1 MSWLKRDAKKARRT
15 RGPVVRLGGLGAEEQ
30 KARRTARLT
39 KAAIFAV
46 LVLLTLGAFLRTG
59 SVNQNVQ
66 VGEVWRQDNLSAPFV
81 FAIDKAPEVRA
92 AEIAEIRTTTPP
104 IFHEVPE
111 YLAAARSRSDSLLQ
125 ILDQALAARARY
137 DTNRPRGLADEAAAD
152 SVRYEQLKLESGLQ
166 LSTRQWR
173 LLSASYNERIPGV
186 STASRDPREG
196 PRLDLLLLGEVW
208 ATAQPLLRAG
218 IVDVPKDSLLAPS
231 IEIRDRVEHLSDEQS
246 RDLVRDMQEA
256 VREGRASLSETF
268 PTRLDTIAIGLAF
281 FSRVLEPT
289 LMYDPVATRAEWKLR
304 EASLSPTES
313 RVRLNEVIVRRG
325 EVITP
330 LIQRKILSRDKALNE
345 RRGSRLIWQTTA
357 GQLML
362 AMAIYI
368 WFALYLFVLRRVIF
382 EDNRM
387 ILLLAILFALVLVM
401 YGAALRIPGVDV
413 YMVPVAIASVLMTVI
428 FDSRVAVF
436 GLITLAMLGS
446 VLLGM
451 DLIYFISTVFA
462 GTLAVYSVRDI
473 RNRAQ
478 FFISAGVVF
487 LGYGIVLLS
496 AFLLESTSSER
507 FLDQLL
513 FVAVNSVLVLLAYG
527 LLWVFE
533 RTFGLTTDVTLLE
546 LSDTNRPLLK
556 DLSLK
561 APGTFNHTLQVANLA
576 EAGAAAIGANALLT
590 RVGALYHDI
599 GKMEKPE
606 YFVENQRGGLNPHD
620 QLKPRMSALIIA
632 SHVKEGLAIG
642 ERIGLP
648 AAVTKFIPMHHGST
662 RIEYFYRKAID
673 GDSPESADVMESD
686 FRYPGPRPD
695 SKETAILMMADSVE
709 AASRTVDNPTH
720 KKLKALIDSLVDARI
735 DDHQLDDTD
744 LTFRD
749 ISKVKLTFLNLLVG
763 QFHARVKYPG
773 DEDAANK
780 DAEASSGEE
789 PGGDEASPVTAQAG
803 QDLDDL
809 AADASRTPA
818 QG

>member
-1 MSWLKRDAKKARRT
+1 M
-15 RGPVVRLGGLGAEEQ
+15 VRLERVGAEERRARR
-30 KARRTARLT
+30 KARFV
-39 KAAIFAV
+39 KAAIFFS
-46 LVLLTLGAFLRTG
+46 LVLLTLGAFLRSG
-59 SVNQNVQ
+59 NVSQNVQ

-81 FAIDKAPEVRA
+81 FAIDKAREVRA
-92 AEIAEIRTTTPP
+92 AEILAIRTKTSP
-104 IFHEVPE
+104 IFHEIPE
-111 YLAAARSRSDSLLQ
+111 FLAAARGRVDSLTQ
-125 ILDQALAARARY
+125 ILDEVLAARAGY
-137 DTNRPRGLADEAAAD
+137 DTKNPRGLAVEATAD
-152 SVRYEQLKLESGLQ
+152 SLLHERLKLESGLQ
-166 LSTRQWR
+166 LRLRQWS
-173 LLSASYNERIPGV
+173 LLSASYNEGIPGV
-186 STASRDPREG
+186 ATASRDPRAG
-196 PRLDLLLLGEVW
+196 PRLDKLLIGEMW
-208 ATAQPLLRAG
+208 STMQPVLRAG
-218 IVDVPKDSLLAPS
+218 IVNVDKDSLRAPA
-231 IEIRDRVEHLSDEQS
+231 IEIRVIRRQEQRS
-246 RDLVRDMQEA
+246 RNLVRDMPEA
-256 VREGRASLSETF
+256 VSVGRANLSETF

-281 FSRVLEPT
+281 FSFVAEPT
-289 LMYDPVATRAEWKLR
+289 LIYDPVATRGAWAQE
-304 EASLSPTES
+304 EAKLSPTES
-313 RVRLNEVIVRRG
+313 RVRVNEVVVRRG

-330 LIQRKILSRDKALNE
+330 LIQRKIVSLEKALRE
-345 RRGSRLIWQTTA
+345 RSGSRLVWQTTS

-362 AMAIYI
+362 TMAIYI
-368 WFALYLFVLRRVIF
+368 WFGLYLFVLRRVIF

-387 ILLLAILFALVLVM
+387 ILLLAILFALVIVM

-413 YMVPVAIASVLMTVI
+413 YMAPVAIASVLMTVI

-436 GLITLAMLGS
+436 GLITLALLGS

-478 FFISAGVVF
+478 FFISAGVVY

-496 AFLLESTSSER
+496 AFLLESTSSAR

-527 LLWVFE
+527 FLWVFE
-533 RTFGLTTDVTLLE
+533 RAFGLTTDVTLLE

-556 DLSLK
+556 QLSLQ

-620 QLKPRMSALIIA
+620 NLKPRMSALIIA

-642 ERIGLP
+642 EQSGLP
-648 AAVTKFIPMHHGST
+648 QAVTKFIPMHHGST

-673 GDSPESADVMESD
+673 RESEGSTDVMESD
-686 FRYPGPRPD
+686 FRYPGPRPN

-720 KKLKALIDSLVDARI
+720 KKLKALIDALVDARI

-749 ISKVKLTFLNLLVG
+749 ISTVKLTFLNLLVG

-773 DEDAANK
+773 DENAENK
-780 DAEASSGEE
+780 DAEPAASQKPVLEE
-789 PGGDEASPVTAQAG
+789 DAEVPPRSEAGDPTTEASPPPGA
-803 QDLDDL
+803 
-809 AADASRTPA
+809 
-818 QG
+818 